1 MMDIRVAPDDW
12 GNALVS
18 DITQVLTSAGETL
31 TIFFPTETL
40 PPIEVARTTA
50 KPITLYQRGPSGEI
64 RVELNVEGKLWA
76 RFAYQ
81 FGHEL
86 CHILCGYA
94 NYPNPNKW
102 FEETVCEAA
111 SLFVLGRMAD
121 TWKDRAPY
129 PNWNDYSAALR
140 NYRDDR
146 IEEARLPEGAS
157 LVELFHE
164 KELSLRNDP
173 EQRGLNTRMAVSI
186 LPLFEASPEHW
197 EAIDCLN
204 AIRGNV
210 SRPFIQYLRDWL
222 RSSPERHREF
232 IREIAERFG
241 VSIEL

>member
-1 MMDIRVAPDDW
+1 MASDDW
-12 GNALVS
+12 GDARVS
-18 DITQVLTSAGETL
+18 DITQVLASAGETL
-31 TIFFPTETL
+31 TIFFPTETV
-40 PPIEVARTTA
+40 PPIEVSRSTSD
-50 KPITLYQRGPSGEI
+50 PITLFQRGPSGEK
-64 RVELNVEGKLWA
+64 RVKLNAEVPYWA
-76 RFAYQ
+76 QFAYQ

-94 NYPNPNKW
+94 DYPNPNRW

-140 NYRDDR
+140 KYRDDR
-146 IEEARLPEGAS
+146 IEEERLPEGAS
-157 LVELFHE
+157 LVDLFRE
-164 KELSLRNDP
+164 KELSLRDDP
-173 EQRGLNTRMAVSI
+173 YQRGLNTRMAVSI

-232 IREIAERFG
+232 IREIGERFG